1 MYSRLLVASRAPE
14 DGPWTD
20 LFQGP
25 WMAHVG
31 IHWCAGAACGAGVCC
46 VLIEISTPC
55 WQSTPP
61 LLKTPNWPISH
72 SFWAPGERQWVT
84 VGGGQGLNLSS
95 VPPLS
100 SSEALAAFQTLG
112 PSVSSVKIQMLTP
125 SWVDR
130 IQWNVVPGS
139 ILLMLV
145 CPFLWEKKNPL
156 SDYQTDTWEQNPRHW
171 LMWFLSLGSLHIYT
185 CKLVYNTHTHTH
197 THTHVWVLF

>member
-1 MYSRLLVASRAPE
+1 MCWGGVWSRGLL
-14 DGPWTD
+14 
-20 LFQGP
+20 
-25 WMAHVG
+25 
-31 IHWCAGAACGAGVCC
+31 C
-46 VLIEISTPC
+46 LIEISTPC

-130 IQWNVVPGS
+130 IHWNVVPGS
-139 ILLMLV
+139 ILLMLI
-145 CPFLWEKKNPL
+145 CPFLWEKKPPL
-156 SDYQTDTWEQNPRHW
+156 SDYQTPGNRIWDTDSCGSYHW
-171 LMWFLSLGSLHIYT
+171 DHCISTHASLCT
-185 CKLVYNTHTHTH
+185 THTHTH
-197 THTHVWVLF
+197 MYGYCSNQCS